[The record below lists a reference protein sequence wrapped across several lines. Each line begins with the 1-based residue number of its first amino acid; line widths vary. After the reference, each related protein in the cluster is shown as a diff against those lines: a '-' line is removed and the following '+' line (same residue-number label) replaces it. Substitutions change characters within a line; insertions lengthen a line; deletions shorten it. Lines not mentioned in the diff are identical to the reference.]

1 MATVDNIRNSL
12 ISKLLTVKDQDIL
25 KALDKLISA
34 STKDSKVE
42 LSKEQITMIEMGISD
57 FEKGNVISQ
66 SELFEQEREWLR
78 KK

>member
-1 MATVDNIRNSL
+1 MASVDNIRNSL
-12 ISKLLTVKDQDIL
+12 ISKLLTVRDQDIL